1 MKVICSYCRTSLGEK
16 EPLDSDLVSHGMC
29 EECVEYFTRQWDGL
43 PLGEYLDRFESP
55 VLVVDK
61 DCRILAANQGMADML
76 GKGER

>member
-1 MKVICSYCRTSLGEK
+1 MKVLCSYCRTSLDDK
-16 EPLDSDLVSHGMC
+16 EPLDNDIVFHGIC
-29 EECVEYFTRQWDGL
+29 EDCLKYYKQQWKGL
-43 PLGEYLDRFESP
+43 SLGEYLDRFESP